1 MFRRIKILT
10 LLQLSDRIKLK
21 KSGSIKGLVA
31 KIGITA
37 FTLIAITAICT
48 GLIYLLC
55 NLMSIPK
62 NTGLITFV
70 IFFLQIMSVITC
82 TSGLL
87 KTLYLGKDN
96 AILLSYPAHHV
107 EVFLSKLLVFYIYE
121 FIKGIF
127 ITLPLL
133 IGFGIIYNIFSVV
146 YILMVILCVV
156 LLPLFPV
163 LIGAF
168 LTMPILFIN
177 RFLNKFVVL
186 KGALAVGAL
195 GGLFYVVYKVME
207 LIPVPLRIVALYNSF
222 IMKLTEFITS
232 VNSYSLFYANIGKM
246 LTNQNVGI
254 NFLIVLAV
262 LVGLIVLVASLAMPL
277 YFGLASKSSEQA
289 NVKKHRGGNKAHNNT
304 FFTFVKKEWLLS
316 IRNLSDFIG
325 NYAFMFATPY
335 VAFIMASIYSAV
347 DRNIL
352 GHQMTI
358 IFITF
363 LILILSAASNTSSA
377 LAITKEGSE
386 FVLLKT
392 APANTTNMAWAKI
405 FFNIIFSSIMIVV
418 SFLVV
423 ILFCDRIENSNLLWI
438 MMVAVLLINAGLIFW
453 SFQIDI
459 MHPHLR
465 EYASSNDESSFN
477 NAAESIKVGLIVSL
491 IFSVLSLLFIINNNN
506 IYLLWLEIVG
516 VALVFLIAR
525 TYLFNSYLKNIFPD
539 IEF

>member
-1 MFRRIKILT
+1 MFKRIKILT

-21 KSGSIKGLVA
+21 KTESKKALFAKLGIGLFA
-31 KIGITA
+31 LTMITV
-37 FTLIAITAICT
+37 ICSL
-48 GLIYLLC
+48 LIYVLCDLL
-55 NLMSIPK
+55 SIPK
-62 NTGLITFV
+62 NNNLITFI
-70 IFFLQIMSVITC
+70 IFFLQVMSVISC

-107 EVFLSKLLVFYIYE
+107 EVFLSKILVFYIYE
-121 FIKGIF
+121 FIKGF
-127 ITLPLL
+127 FMTLPLL
-133 IGFGIIYNIFSVV
+133 LGFGIMFEMLSITYFISV
-146 YILMVILCVV
+146 IV
-156 LLPLFPV
+156 LTFTLPLFPV
-163 LIGAF
+163 LIGAI

-177 RFLNKFVVL
+177 RFLNKFVFIKGTL
-186 KGALAVGAL
+186 AAGALV
-195 GGLFYVVYKVME
+195 GLFYVIYKVME
-207 LIPVPLRIVALYNSF
+207 LIPVPLRIVALYNTF
-222 IMKLTEFITS
+222 IMNVTGFITA
-232 VNSYSLFYANIGKM
+232 VNKYALFYKNIGSL
-246 LTNQNVGI
+246 LTNTNYLS
-254 NFLIVLAV
+254 NFGIVLAV
-262 LVGLIVLVASLAMPL
+262 LIGLIVLVAALAMPL

-316 IRNLSDFIG
+316 IRNFSDFVG
-325 NYAFMFATPY
+325 NYIFMFATPY
-335 VAFIMASIYSAV
+335 VAFVMASIFSAI
-347 DRNIL
+347 DRNVL
-352 GHQMTI
+352 GHQMTVVFTA
-358 IFITF
+358 FIV
-363 LILILSAASNTSSA
+363 LIMASASNTSSA

-465 EYASSNDESSFN
+465 EYASNNDESSFN

-491 IFSVLSLLFIINNNN
+491 IFSVLSLVFIMNNTN
-506 IYLLWLEIVG
+506 IYLLWFEIVG
-516 VALVFLIAR
+516 VALIFLIAR

>member
-82 TSGLL
+82 TSGIL

-186 KGALAVGAL
+186 KGTLAVGAL
-195 GGLFYVVYKVME
+195 GGLFYLIYKVME

-222 IMKLTEFITS
+222 IMKVTGFITS
-232 VNSYSLFYANIGKM
+232 VNKYSLFYGNIGQM
-246 LTNQNVGI
+246 LTNQKVGI
-254 NFLIVLAV
+254 NLLIVLGV
-262 LVGLIVLVASLAMPL
+262 VVGLTLLVAGLAMPL
-277 YFGLASKSSEQA
+277 YFSLASRSSEQA
-289 NVKKHRGGNKAHNNT
+289 NVKKHKGGNKAHNNT

-335 VAFIMASIYSAV
+335 VAFVMASIYSAV
-347 DRNIL
+347 DRNAL
-352 GHQMTI
+352 GHDMTI
-358 IFITF
+358 VFVTF
-363 LILILSAASNTSSA
+363 LILILSSASNTASA

-392 APANTTNMAWAKI
+392 APANTSNMAWAKI
-405 FFNIIFSSIMIVV
+405 FFNVIFSSIMIVI

-423 ILFCDRIENSNLLWI
+423 IFFCDRIENSNLLWL
-438 MMVAVLLINAGLIFW
+438 MMIAVLLINAGLIFW

-459 MHPHLR
+459 MNPKLR
-465 EYASSNDESSFN
+465 EYASNGDTSSFN

-491 IFSVLSLLFIINNNN
+491 VFAVLFLIFMMSDVSETVLWVEVIGIAF
-506 IYLLWLEIVG
+506 
-516 VALVFLIAR
+516 VFLIAR
-525 TYLFNSYLKNIFPD
+525 AYLFRSYLRNIFPD

>member
-21 KSGSIKGLVA
+21 KSNSIKGAFA
-31 KIGITA
+31 KTGI
-37 FTLIAITAICT
+37 FLLSIVVITAICSA
-48 GLIYLLC
+48 LIYLLC
-55 NLMSIPK
+55 DLMSIPK

-70 IFFLQIMSVITC
+70 IFFLQIMSIISC

-87 KTLYLGKDN
+87 KTLYLSKDN
-96 AILLSYPAHHV
+96 SILLSYPAHHV

-121 FIKGIF
+121 FIKGVF

-133 IGFGIIYNIFSVV
+133 IGFGIMYDIFSLSYVLV
-146 YILMVILCVV
+146 TLFCVIV
-156 LLPLFPV
+156 LPLFPV

-177 RFLNKFVVL
+177 RFLNKFVVI
-186 KGALAVGAL
+186 KGALAVGVLA
-195 GGLFYVVYKVME
+195 GLFYVIYKVMK
-207 LIPVPLRIVALYNSF
+207 LIPVPLRIVALYNTF
-222 IMKLTEFITS
+222 IMKVTGFITS
-232 VNSYSLFYANIGKM
+232 VNQYSLFYANIAKM
-246 LTNQNVGI
+246 LTNNNVFQNL
-254 NFLIVLAV
+254 LIVLAV
-262 LVGLIVLVASLAMPL
+262 LLGLIVLVAALAMPL

-289 NVKKHRGGNKAHNNT
+289 NVKKHRGGNKAHKNT

-316 IRNLSDFIG
+316 IRNLGDFIG

-335 VAFIMASIYSAV
+335 LTFIMASIYSAV

-358 IFITF
+358 VFVAF
-363 LILILSAASNTSSA
+363 LVLILSSASNTASA

-405 FFNIIFSSIMIVV
+405 FFNIVFSSIMIVI

-423 ILFCDRIENSNLLWI
+423 ILFCDRIENSQLLWL
-438 MMVAVLLINAGLIFW
+438 MMVAVILINAGLIFW

-459 MHPHLR
+459 MHPKLR
-465 EYASSNDESSFN
+465 EYASNGDTSSFN
-477 NAAESIKVGLIVSL
+477 NAAESIKVGLIVAL
-491 IFSVLSLLFIINNNN
+491 LFSVLSLIFMMSGAGDII
-506 IYLLWLEIVG
+506 LWFEIIG
-516 VALVFLIAR
+516 VALLFLLAR
-525 TYLFNSYLKNIFPD
+525 TYLFRSYLNNIFPD

>member
-1 MFRRIKILT
+1 MIRRIKILT

-21 KSGSIKGLVA
+21 KSNSIKGAFA
-31 KIGITA
+31 KTGI
-37 FTLIAITAICT
+37 FLLSIVVITAICSA
-48 GLIYLLC
+48 LIYLLC
-55 NLMSIPK
+55 DLMSIPK

-70 IFFLQIMSVITC
+70 IFFLQIMSIISC

-87 KTLYLGKDN
+87 KTLYLSKDN
-96 AILLSYPAHHV
+96 SILLSYPAHHV

-121 FIKGIF
+121 FIKGVF

-133 IGFGIIYNIFSVV
+133 IGFGIMYDIFSLSYVLV
-146 YILMVILCVV
+146 TLFCVIV
-156 LLPLFPV
+156 LPLFPV

-177 RFLNKFVVL
+177 RFLNKFVVI
-186 KGALAVGAL
+186 KGALAVGVLA
-195 GGLFYVVYKVME
+195 GLFYVIYKVMK
-207 LIPVPLRIVALYNSF
+207 LIPVPLRIVALYNTF
-222 IMKLTEFITS
+222 IMKVTGFITS
-232 VNSYSLFYANIGKM
+232 VNQYSLFYANIAKM
-246 LTNQNVGI
+246 LTNNNVFQNL
-254 NFLIVLAV
+254 LIVLAV
-262 LVGLIVLVASLAMPL
+262 LLGLIVLVAALAMPL

-289 NVKKHRGGNKAHNNT
+289 NVKKHRGGNKAHKNT

-316 IRNLSDFIG
+316 IRNLGDFIG

-335 VAFIMASIYSAV
+335 LTFIMASIYSAV

-358 IFITF
+358 VFVAF
-363 LILILSAASNTSSA
+363 LVLILSSASNTASA

-405 FFNIIFSSIMIVV
+405 FFNIVFSSIMIVI

-423 ILFCDRIENSNLLWI
+423 ILFCDRIENSQLLWL
-438 MMVAVLLINAGLIFW
+438 MMVAVILINAGLIFW

-459 MHPHLR
+459 MHPKLR
-465 EYASSNDESSFN
+465 EYASNGDTSSFN
-477 NAAESIKVGLIVSL
+477 NAAESIKVGLIVAL
-491 IFSVLSLLFIINNNN
+491 LFSVLSLIFMMSGAGDII
-506 IYLLWLEIVG
+506 LWFEIIG
-516 VALVFLIAR
+516 VALLFLLAR
-525 TYLFNSYLKNIFPD
+525 TYLFRSYLNNIFPD

>member
-21 KSGSIKGLVA
+21 KSESVKGTVA
-31 KIGITA
+31 KIGITL
-37 FTLIAITAICT
+37 FTLAVITGICVA
-48 GLIYLLC
+48 LIYVLCDLL
-55 NLMSIPK
+55 SIPK
-62 NTGLITFV
+62 NNNLITF
-70 IFFLQIMSVITC
+70 IILFLQLMSIISC
-82 TSGLL
+82 TAGLL

-107 EVFLSKLLVFYIYE
+107 EVFLSKILVFYIYE
-121 FIKGIF
+121 LIKSIF
-127 ITLPLL
+127 MMLPLL
-133 IGFGIIYNIFSVV
+133 LGFGIMFDIFSLT
-146 YILMVILCVV
+146 YILSVILLVII
-156 LLPLFPV
+156 LPLFPV

-168 LTMPILFIN
+168 LTMPVLFIN
-177 RFLNKFVVL
+177 RFLNKFIVL

-207 LIPVPLRIVALYNSF
+207 LIPVPLRIVALYNTF
-222 IMKLTEFITS
+222 IMKITGFITA
-232 VNSYSLFYANIGKM
+232 VNKYSLFYRNIGNL
-246 LTNQNVGI
+246 LTNNNYLSNLGVV
-254 NFLIVLAV
+254 LIV
-262 LVGLIVLVASLAMPL
+262 LVGLIVLVAALAMPL
-277 YFGLASKSSEQA
+277 YFGFASKSSEQA

-335 VAFIMASIYSAV
+335 VAFIMASIFSAV

-352 GHQMTI
+352 GHQMTVVFTS
-358 IFITF
+358 FI
-363 LILILSAASNTSSA
+363 ILIMASASNTSSA

-392 APANTTNMAWAKI
+392 APADTKNMAWAKI
-405 FFNIIFSSIMIVV
+405 FFNLVFSSIMIVI
-418 SFLVV
+418 SFIIV
-423 ILFCDRIENSNLLWI
+423 ILFCKRIENTNVLWMLLI
-438 MMVAVLLINAGLIFW
+438 ATLLINAGLIFW

-477 NAAESIKVGLIVSL
+477 NAAESIKVGLIVS
-491 IFSVLSLLFIINNNN
+491 VLFTVIALLFLMGGDVSVVQWFRIIG
-506 IYLLWLEIVG
+506 IS
-516 VALVFLIAR
+516 AAFLAAR
-525 TYLFNSYLKNIFPD
+525 TYIFVCYLKYVFPT
-539 IEF
+539 IEY

>member
-1 MFRRIKILT
+1 MFKRIKILT

-21 KSGSIKGLVA
+21 KSESIKGILAKTGILVL
-31 KIGITA
+31 T
-37 FTLIAITAICT
+37 FLIISAICT
-48 GLIYLLC
+48 ALIYLLC
-55 NLMSIPK
+55 DLMSIPK
-62 NTGLITFV
+62 NNALITFV
-70 IFFLQIMSVITC
+70 VFFLQVMSIISC

-107 EVFLSKLLVFYIYE
+107 EVFLSKILVFYIYE
-121 FIKGIF
+121 FIKSVF

-133 IGFGIIYNIFSVV
+133 IGFGIIYRMVSIG
-146 YILMVILCVV
+146 YILVTIFCIFT
-156 LLPLFPV
+156 LPLFAV

-177 RFLNKFVVL
+177 RFLNKFIVL

-262 LVGLIVLVASLAMPL
+262 LVGLIVLAASLAMPL

-358 IFITF
+358 IFVTF

-465 EYASSNDESSFN
+465 EYASNNDESSFN

-506 IYLLWLEIVG
+506 MYLLWFEIVG